1 MSFLVY
7 STLLYSLIYC
17 TALHPLF
24 YLSLSLSFSLSLSLS
39 PSLPLPS
46 PHLSLQ
52 DGNIPYDIAVEG
64 PVKEMMKC
72 ETHTKEAG
80 VAHADSIALPSATA
94 TESDDAVTP
103 APVLVET
110 PIAPVAPAVPTAPAP
125 AVPAAAAAPPA
136 FPAVAVTTGKQQTY
150 PPSSASTSTPTAV
163 PVATSAA
170 VAAHVSSSPSSETPS
185 DALSVSSAGPDPVV
199 STVLYVLYHT
209 VLYCTTLYYTTLYCT
224 VLKYS
229 R

>member
-24 YLSLSLSFSLSLSLS
+24 YLSL
-39 PSLPLPS
+39 SLPLPS

-110 PIAPVAPAVPTAPAP
+110 PIAPVAPAVPAVAVPAAPP
-125 AVPAAAAAPPA
+125 AVPAAAADPPA